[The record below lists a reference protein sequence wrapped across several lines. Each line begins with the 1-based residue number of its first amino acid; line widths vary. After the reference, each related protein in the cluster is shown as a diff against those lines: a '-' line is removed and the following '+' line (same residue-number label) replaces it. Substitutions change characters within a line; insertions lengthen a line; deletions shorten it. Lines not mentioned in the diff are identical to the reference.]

1 MLQIVLEK
9 VVHRSESRIA
19 LYFQKDEKLIS
30 TLRKRF
36 TDSKWSQSLNCW
48 HIANKPKVKSALF
61 MAFKDVA
68 YLDYSKIQPTEPA
81 NPSYRT
87 GKRQV
92 MSEIPNVIPTTSIE
106 ALLLLSAEHYQKLT
120 EFEAYLHSKRYGEST
135 VKSYTEALR
144 TFFRFFGTKE
154 TTTISNDDIIRF
166 NNEYIL
172 AKNLSAS
179 YQNQVVNAL
188 KLFVQTDQGHRLN
201 PELIHRPRREHN
213 LPNVLSKEEVKAILT
228 IQVNLKHRTM
238 LSLIYACGLRRS
250 ELLNMKPSHILSD
263 RKLIHIKQS
272 KGKKDRIVPL
282 SDKILE
288 LLREYYKLYRP
299 AIWLFEG
306 QKVGEQYSEKSL
318 QNVLKQA
325 LVKARIN
332 KPATLHWLRHSFA
345 THLLESGTDL
355 RFIQELLGHSSSKT
369 TEIYTH
375 VSMKS
380 IGNIRSPF
388 DEL

>member
-1 MLQIVLEK
+1 MKTIILSPIF
-9 VVHRSESRIA
+9 HREENRIA
-19 LYFQKDEKLIS
+19 LYFPKDEKLIS
-30 TLRKRF
+30 IIRKQF
-36 TDSKWSQSLNCW
+36 VDSRWSRTFNCW
-48 HIANKPKVKSALF
+48 HIANEPTIKSTLF
-61 MAFKDVA
+61 FAFKGLA
-68 YLDYSKIQPTEPA
+68 YLDFSKIQAIKNEFTKAIPPFPT
-81 NPSYRT
+81 
-87 GKRQV
+87 K
-92 MSEIPNVIPTTSIE
+92 
-106 ALLLLSAEHYQKLT
+106 AETILTLEQQDKLT
-120 EFEAYLHSKRYGEST
+120 RFESYLHSKRYGEST
-135 VKSYTEALR
+135 VKTYTDALR
-144 TFFRFFGTKE
+144 TFFRFFSEKE
-154 TTTISNDDIIRF
+154 TTTITNEDIIQF

-188 KLFVQTDQGHRLN
+188 KLFVQTIDNHRLD
-201 PELIHRPRREHN
+201 PALIHRPRREHT
-213 LPNVLSKEEVKAILT
+213 LPYVLSKEEVKLILT
-228 IQVNLKHRTM
+228 VQINIKHRTM
-238 LSLIYACGLRRS
+238 LSVIYACGLRRS

-288 LLREYYKLYRP
+288 LLRAYYKLYRP
-299 AIWLFEG
+299 TIWLFEG
-306 QKVGEQYSEKSL
+306 QKIGEQYSEKSL
-318 QNVLKQA
+318 QNVFKQA
-325 LVKARIN
+325 LAKAKIN

-355 RFIQELLGHSSSKT
+355 RFIQELLGHSSSRT

-375 VSMKS
+375 VSTKR